1 MQDILA
7 KATVEGVRIY
17 ALCTTGL
24 VNELAGRHKCSHL
37 ASAALGRA
45 MNGALLLAATMK
57 DNERITVR
65 LKGDGPI
72 GEVVADAEGNC
83 VRGYVENND
92 VFLPLKDGKLDIGG
106 AIGNGNII
114 VTRYLQNAEPFTGY
128 CELQDGEIASDLTKY
143 LYESE
148 QTPASVALGVLVDKE
163 GSVIASGGYF
173 VQAMPGCDDEI
184 LAKLEENINMMPYVS
199 QLLEIG
205 YDPEKIIRI
214 IARGLDV
221 DIKESV
227 PVHFKCRCSR
237 ERILDA
243 LASLNSDALHELE
256 QDEVTEVHCQFCNS
270 TYNFTKEEITAL
282 EKGKH
287 QS

>member
-1 MQDILA
+1 MQDILT

-17 ALCTTGL
+17 ALCTTNL
-24 VNELAGRHKCSHL
+24 VNELTKKHNCSHL

-65 LKGDGPI
+65 IKGGGPI
-72 GEVVADAEGNC
+72 GEIVADAEGHC
-83 VRGYVENND
+83 VRGYVENPD
-92 VFLPLKDGKLDIGG
+92 VFLPLKNGKLDIGG
-106 AIGNGNII
+106 AIGSGNII

-148 QTPASVALGVLVDKE
+148 QTPASVALGVLVDKN
-163 GSVIASGGYF
+163 GDVIASGGYF
-173 VQAMPGCDDEI
+173 VQAMPGCSDEI
-184 LAKLEENINMMPYVS
+184 LEKLEHNINMMPYVS

-205 YDPEKIIRI
+205 YTPEMIIKI
-214 IARGLDV
+214 IARDLEY

-227 PVHFKCRCSR
+227 PLEFKCRCSR
-237 ERILDA
+237 EKILQTLAA
-243 LASLNSDALHELE
+243 LDKNSLHELE
-256 QDEVTEVHCQFCNS
+256 QDEETEVHCQFCNS
-270 TYNFTKEEITAL
+270 TYVFSQDEIKEIS
-282 EKGKH
+282 KG
-287 QS
+287 

>member
-1 MQDILA
+1 MQDILT
-7 KATVEGVRIY
+7 KATVDGVRIY
-17 ALCTTGL
+17 ALCTTNL
-24 VNELAGRHKCSHL
+24 VDEVAKKHNCSHL

-57 DNERITVR
+57 DNERITLR

-72 GEVVADAEGNC
+72 GEIVADAEGNC
-83 VRGYVENND
+83 VRGYVENPD

-106 AIGNGNII
+106 AIGSGNII

-163 GSVIASGGYF
+163 GNVIASGGYF
-173 VQAMPGCDDEI
+173 VQAMPGCSEEI
-184 LAKLEENINMMPYVS
+184 LEKLEENISLTPYVS

-205 YDPEKIIRI
+205 YGPEKIIQI
-214 IARGLDV
+214 LARGLDY

-227 PVHFKCRCSR
+227 PVEFKCRCSR
-237 ERILDA
+237 EKILNTLAA
-243 LASLNSDALHELE
+243 LDKSTL
-256 QDEVTEVHCQFCNS
+256 DEIKEDKETEVHCQFCNS
-270 TYNFTKEEITAL
+270 TYTFTQDEVRAIAEQK
-282 EKGKH
+282 
-287 QS
+287 